1 MIGARVRD
9 TCQTLI
15 LGAGITGL
23 TIARELVAQ
32 GQSDI
37 LILDK
42 EPVPGAHASGR
53 NSGVLHAGIYYV
65 SDTLKARFCLEGNR
79 LMKTFCREKG
89 LTLKETGKVIVAR
102 SEQEIEGLREL
113 KRRAEASGATAEL
126 IDEQDLASLEPHAA
140 TCRLALYSPETAVI
154 RPQEVLE
161 ALRGELLASG
171 KVNLLLGVRFLA
183 PEGDRRV
190 RTTNGVISYRRL
202 VNAAGAFADRV
213 AHQFGLGRE
222 YRLLPFKGTYRRLA
236 PQCTKLVRG
245 SIYPVPDLRSPFL
258 GVHLTRSVEDII
270 DVGPTAIPAFGR
282 EHYGL
287 LKGLGGEASGILWR
301 DAVLLLKD
309 SGFRAAALAAPRW
322 MVRALVYA
330 DARRLVP
337 DLRPQDLGP
346 TYKVGVRAQLAHWP
360 TKRLVSDFVVL
371 REGSTLHVLN
381 AVSPA
386 FTSSM
391 AFARH
396 VVPLLISGE

>member
-1 MIGARVRD
+1 MVTVHARES
-9 TCQTLI
+9 CETLI

-23 TIARELVAQ
+23 TIARELVAR
-32 GQSDI
+32 GHGDI
-37 LILDK
+37 LILEK
-42 EPVPGAHASGR
+42 EPALGAHASGR

-65 SDTLKARFCLEGNR
+65 SDSLKARFCLEGNR
-79 LMKTFCREKG
+79 LMKAFCREKG

-102 SEQEIEGLREL
+102 NEQEIEGLREL
-113 KRRAEASGATAEL
+113 KRRAEASGARAEL
-126 IDEQDLASLEPHAA
+126 IDERDLASLEPHAA

-161 ALRGELLASG
+161 ALCAELLASG
-171 KVNLLLGVRFLA
+171 KANLLLGVRFLA
-183 PEGDRRV
+183 PEDDRRV

-202 VNAAGAFADRV
+202 VNAAGAFADRI

-236 PQCTKLVRG
+236 PRCASLVRG

-258 GVHLTRSVEDII
+258 GVHLTRSAEDII
-270 DVGPTAIPAFGR
+270 DVGPTAIPALGR

-287 LKGLGGEASGILWR
+287 LKGVAGEAPGILWR
-301 DAVLLLKD
+301 DAVLLLRD
-309 SGFRAAALAAPRW
+309 PGFRAAALAAPRW
-322 MVRALVYA
+322 MVRSLVYA

-337 DLRPQDLGP
+337 DLRPHDLGP
-346 TYKVGVRAQLAHWP
+346 TYKVGIRAQLVHWP

-371 REGSTLHVLN
+371 QGEDSLHVLN

-396 VVPLLISGE
+396 VASLLGW